1 MKKTLLLLVTLLVAL
16 AAKAVDYKVLDT
28 RYGLLYTSYVVEYT
42 SVAAD
47 GETPMQIS
55 GVVSIP
61 TAFIFGSPDVLVV
74 DSHHTVCDNASVP
87 SVMGSTMSGM
97 ALAGLFPMA
106 ATDYVG
112 YGITK
117 DLRHPYLCQEQNA
130 RNSLDIV
137 PVALDILAQNEITP
151 KMLYNIGY
159 SQGGGV
165 SLAALKLLENDAQ
178 YTELKKQFPWG
189 VHTVCGSGPY
199 DPVAT
204 GKDIYAKEEKVTFP
218 AVLPLLVNGFLSGAS
233 AELTQGLK
241 FADFFQPV
249 LTTPATLMNPNGEK
263 VEYPGLEDV
272 LAQKVAGNDSV
283 SMLMVMATGGKMGLA
298 DFFSADMMNKESDT
312 YTRFFTWL
320 EENNLCTG
328 WKPEGEVSLF
338 HLVEDDIVTSE
349 NTVLASDGLGIAKDR
364 VFLVNEAD
372 LGISGDNK
380 HTQFAIPF
388 FASVLEII
396 NGSLTDLDVIETQLD
411 VDAPCYDLQ
420 GRQVGED
427 YRGIVI
433 QGGRKVTRR

>member
-1 MKKTLLLLVTLLVAL
+1 MKKLLLLLITLCVTL

-28 RYGLLYTSYVVEYT
+28 RYSLGYTSYVVEYT

-47 GETPMQIS
+47 GKTPMQIS
-55 GVVSIP
+55 GVVTVPNSYLLSN
-61 TAFIFGSPDVLVV
+61 ADVLVV

-87 SVMGSTMSGM
+87 SVMGSSMCGM
-97 ALAGLFPMA
+97 VMAALYPMA

-112 YGITK
+112 YGITS
-117 DLRHPYLCQEQNA
+117 DLAHPYLSQEQNA

-137 PVALDILAQNEITP
+137 PVALDILAQNEVTP

-165 SLAALKLLENDAQ
+165 ALAAQKLLENDAQ
-178 YTELKKQFPWG
+178 YADLKKQFPLG
-189 VHTVCGSGPY
+189 VHAACGSGPY

-204 GKDIYAKEEKVTFP
+204 GADIYAKEEKVTFP

-241 FADFFQPV
+241 FADFFQPA
-249 LTTPATLMNPNGEK
+249 LTTPATLTNPKGEK
-263 VEYPGLEDV
+263 IEFPGLETV
-272 LAQKVAGNDSV
+272 VSQKEAGNDSV
-283 SMLMVMATGGKMGLA
+283 SSLMVMATGGKDGLA

-320 EENNLCTG
+320 AENNLCTG
-328 WKPEGEVSLF
+328 WKPEGEVNLF

-349 NTVLASDGLGIAKDR
+349 NTILAADGLGIPSDR
-364 VFLVNEAD
+364 VHFYNAAD
-372 LGISGDNK
+372 LDISGSNK

-388 FASVLEII
+388 FLNALKAIQ
-396 NGSLTDLDVIETQLD
+396 GSLVDLDVIEIQLD
-411 VDAPCYDLQ
+411 ADAPCYDLQ
-420 GRQVGED
+420 GRRVGED
-427 YRGIVI
+427 YHGIVI
-433 QGGRKVTRR
+433 QGGRTFMK